1 MSNQDQYLKLWQQ
14 KRDDLHIDMDMQSDW
29 AEMHQLLEVQMPVN
43 SQAVS
48 TPSLFNAS
56 LLHIAKVKLL
66 YALAALLAAGI
77 LTYFVLHHRA
87 AIKNSKPD
95 RSEIKKGSIPNP
107 SGGSILYNGD
117 AGKASSINTTINKAT
132 ADINNG
138 VGSEAGKAVN
148 SKADKTNKSAT
159 SNTATMSG
167 STIGITSG
175 AAKSSK
181 SGNNSSSVL
190 PGINSTTSKAAKSG
204 LINKI
209 ALSSIIRS
217 NHNSRL
223 AGNGSNLSRSS
234 HRNNGRYS
242 NSTASFNNSISRVN
256 RDHVLGGTSKT
267 RFSGLSTGQPATGL
281 PDYSKRPANT
291 PMLQA
296 WPPQLILNWDANVL
310 TGSNAR
316 SNVTNKAFVD
326 PANARALIAVKTKDR
341 SALALPLDWG
351 ILAGINSPGSFT
363 PANKNNTNGVPFDAY
378 AGLFATYNLNN
389 KWAINLQTRLPTP
402 HPVSGIYSHTEEGKA
417 DTGKTFQ
424 TVNSKITDSRKMY
437 TADIALHLLYNV
449 TPTIGVKAGPVL
461 TLPLKQANGVSSVS
475 TSGSPKDSAAYY
487 TKLTEAINST
497 NIEKKIRYAISG
509 GVSLSYKR
517 LLLDATYYHSFQTQK
532 VSSSLGNY
540 TSNTNSLQI
549 TIGFRLN
556 KKP

>member
-1 MSNQDQYLKLWQQ
+1 MSNQDQYFKLWQQ
-14 KRDDLHIDMDMQSDW
+14 KRDDLHIDTDMQSDW
-29 AEMHQLLEVQMPVN
+29 AEMHQLLEAQLPVN
-43 SQAVS
+43 SPAVS

-56 LLHIAKVKLL
+56 LLHLAKFKVL
-66 YALAALLAAGI
+66 YALAALLAAGMI
-77 LTYFVLHHRA
+77 TYFLLHHNA
-87 AIKNSKPD
+87 TIKANKPNH
-95 RSEIKKGSIPNP
+95 SEIKRENINSATD
-107 SGGSILYNGD
+107 SILYNED
-117 AGKASSINTTINKAT
+117 ADKAPSINTTINKAT
-132 ADINNG
+132 TDINNDVAG
-138 VGSEAGKAVN
+138 EAGNVVN

-159 SNTATMSG
+159 SNTAILSS
-167 STIGITSG
+167 STTGITSG
-175 AAKSSK
+175 AAKPSK

-190 PGINSTTSKAAKSG
+190 PGINSTANKAGKSG
-204 LINKI
+204 LNNKI

-223 AGNGSNLSRSS
+223 AGNSFNLSRSS

-242 NSTASFNNSISRVN
+242 NSTASLNNSISRVN
-256 RDHVLGGTSKT
+256 KDHVLGGTSKT

-281 PDYSKRPANT
+281 LNYDQRSTTVNI
-291 PMLQA
+291 LQPS
-296 WPPQLILNWDANVL
+296 PPQFIFNWDANAL
-310 TGSNAR
+310 ITSSAK
-316 SNVTNKAFVD
+316 SNVTNKALAN
-326 PANARALIAVKTKDR
+326 PANTRALTALKTKNKF
-341 SALALPLDWG
+341 ALTLPLDWG

-363 PANKNNTNGVPFDAY
+363 PANKNNTNGVPFDVY

-449 TPTIGVKAGPVL
+449 TPNIGVKVGPVL
-461 TLPLKQANGVSSVS
+461 TLPLKQANGVSSVT

-487 TKLTEAINST
+487 TKLTEAINGT

-509 GVSLSYKR
+509 GVSFNYKR

-532 VSSSLGNY
+532 VSSTLGNY